1 MVKTPTLNFTTQELR
16 AIHRELV
23 NLGWNS
29 EAFYQERKEVVK
41 KLDLFFKGDTNH
53 VKKLTR

>member
-1 MVKTPTLNFTTQELR
+1 MVNPPAFTTQELK

-23 NLGWNS
+23 NLGWNA
-29 EAFYQERKEVVK
+29 EVFYKERKDVVK
-41 KLDLFFKGDTNH
+41 KLDVYFGGDTNH